1 MDELIKYLFDLR
13 IVLGAIIGAVIMFF
27 VARKNPKWVE
37 DTYQQQ
43 RALSM
48 QGTEEVD
55 KLKKQIAELEIEK
68 FISSKTDALK
78 TEIEKLKAQIK
89 G

>member
-1 MDELIKYLFDLR
+1 MIDF
-13 IVLGAIIGAVIMFF
+13 IVSGIPGFIIGAVAGAIIMFF

-37 DTYQQQ
+37 ETYQAQ

-48 QGTEEVD
+48 QGTEEVERLRKTVAEMELTKLVESKVAEAIA
-55 KLKKQIAELEIEK
+55 KLK
-68 FISSKTDALK
+68 
-78 TEIEKLKAQIK
+78 

>member
-1 MDELIKYLFDLR
+1 LLIGGIAMIDF
-13 IVLGAIIGAVIMFF
+13 IVSGIPAFLVGAVAGAIIMFF

-37 DTYQQQ
+37 DTYQSQ

-48 QGTEEVD
+48 QGTEEID
-55 KLKKQIAELEIEK
+55 KLRKQVAEMELVKLVESEVQK
-68 FISSKTDALK
+68 AVA
-78 TEIEKLKAQIK
+78 KLK